1 MIKSTLLA
9 AALAVGMVSSASAV
23 TVTAYQQGQTSNA
36 VTLSYGTAAAFAS
49 ANYAGGAYTTTT
61 PESFEGF
68 AAGTQDLSSTA
79 VGSFV
84 ATPPSGDGTS
94 VVGDPTKLM
103 VKSSSMTKTQLG
115 GRKPVDGKNFLDS
128 NDNNGLKW
136 SASIVGRS
144 ITSLAFFLTDA
155 NDQGRK
161 VTLKVGDGPATEILP
176 PKLLNSNLAFITIFL
191 DAPAKVVELAFSNS
205 RNDGF
210 GIDGVQVSAVPLPPT
225 ALLLGSAF
233 VGAAFLRRRKGQQA

>member
-9 AALAVGMVSSASAV
+9 AALALGTVSSASAL
-23 TVTAYQQGQTSNA
+23 TVTAFQEGQTSNS
-36 VTLSYGTAAAFAS
+36 VTLSYGTAGAFAL
-49 ANYAGGAYTTTT
+49 ANYAGGPYTLDTE
-61 PESFEGF
+61 ESFEGF
-68 AAGTQDLSSTA
+68 AVGTQDLSSTA
-79 VGSFV
+79 VGSFE
-84 ATPPSGDGTS
+84 ATPPIGNGTS

-115 GRKPVDGKNFLDS
+115 GRKPVDGTNFLDS

-136 SASIVGRS
+136 KASVVGRS

-155 NDQGRK
+155 NDQGRII
-161 VTLKVGDGPATEILP
+161 TLKVGDGPAEEILP
-176 PKLLNSNLAFITIFL
+176 PELLNSNLAFITIFL
-191 DAPAKVVELAFSNS
+191 DAPAKVVEIAFSNS

-233 VGAAFLRRRKGQQA
+233 VGAAFLRRRKAQRA